1 MLLLIICQ
9 SWASPTL
16 GDITKCCFDGANAID
31 RIGPVPDTVIVRI
44 CDGNG
49 TGSHP
54 VNGTNNGTVY
64 PSHQAVA
71 DRTVM
76 LSNELSFSACSE
88 MGRSQEINYKTERR
102 REVFIKNHFL
112 ENFEQTKFKFITFRC
127 HGNDKWTNQKP
138 TSILIQCHNRN
149 GNE

>member
-1 MLLLIICQ
+1 MERIC
-9 SWASPTL
+9 P
-16 GDITKCCFDGANAID
+16 
-31 RIGPVPDTVIVRI
+31 PVPDTVIVRI

-76 LSNELSFSACSE
+76 LNKDVSFSSCSDI
-88 MGRSQEINYKTERR
+88 GR
-102 REVFIKNHFL
+102 
-112 ENFEQTKFKFITFRC
+112 
-127 HGNDKWTNQKP
+127 NQ
-138 TSILIQCHNRN
+138 LIS
-149 GNE
+149 